1 MVNKSQATILVID
14 DDPDHLRYVVTL
26 LERAGYRVAGFSDPE
41 GALDEINQL
50 SPSLIVTDIFMPR
63 IDGFEVL
70 RRVKERTPLTP
81 VVAMSGKSC
90 GHGNLYLESIRML
103 GATTAFAKPIVG
115 RELVGVIDHILG
127 GPGLLG

>member
-1 MVNKSQATILVID
+1 MSDRRAATIVVID
-14 DDPDHLRYVVTL
+14 DDPHHLRFVVTL
-26 LERAGYRVAGFSDPE
+26 LERAGYSVVGFSDPQ
-41 GALDEINQL
+41 GALTGIDEL
-50 SPSLIVTDIFMPR
+50 SPKLIVTDIFMPH

-70 RRVKERTPLTP
+70 RRVKEKTPRTP

-103 GATTAFAKPIVG
+103 GASVALAKPIVG
-115 RELVGVIDHILG
+115 RELVGAVDHILG